1 MKENK
6 LIKIFEESI
15 KDNWELASL
24 TNYQKETYTYR
35 DVAERI
41 RWIHTCFNKL
51 GIKKGDKIGL
61 IGRNLS
67 NWGISYIA
75 TVTYGAVVVPIL
87 SDFNSADIHHIAN
100 HSEVKLIFSTDI
112 LFNKIDE
119 YHVDSLVGVISLID
133 FSVLCDK
140 KGNLSN
146 AIKYAN
152 TEIIERPI
160 SKDDIKYTHLHEDEM
175 AVLSY
180 TSGSS
185 GFSKGVMLPYR
196 SLYSNIMFAIDN
208 IRLKRGDKVVSFL
221 PLAHVFGCTFE
232 FLTEFCLGAEVVFL
246 TRVPTPQI
254 IIKAFREIKP
264 QMVFTVPMI
273 IEKIYKKKISPILSK
288 LSVKLMLKIPVLE
301 KKIYAKINRE
311 LTSSFGGK
319 FSEIIIG
326 GAALNPDVE
335 EFLMKIGFK
344 FTVGYGMTECGP
356 LISYSSCDHHKA
368 FSCGSIID
376 RMEVKIDSVNPNEI
390 PGEVYVKG
398 MNLMLGYYKNKKAT
412 NEIFTKDGWMN
423 TGDIG
428 ILDKEGHL
436 FLKGRSKNMILGPS
450 GQNIYPEEIE
460 SRLNNLPY
468 ILETV
473 VADDQNNKLVA
484 FAYPDYEYIDSLG
497 GMSEDKLAEVFE
509 HNRQL
514 VNKDLPAYMQLSR
527 IQVYPVEF
535 EKTPKRNIKR
545 YLYTNIL
552 RDSSQKS
559 L

>member
-221 PLAHVFGCTFE
+221 PLAHVFGCT
-232 FLTEFCLGAEVVFL
+232 
-246 TRVPTPQI
+246 
-254 IIKAFREIKP
+254 
-264 QMVFTVPMI
+264 
-273 IEKIYKKKISPILSK
+273 
-288 LSVKLMLKIPVLE
+288 
-301 KKIYAKINRE
+301 
-311 LTSSFGGK
+311 
-319 FSEIIIG
+319 
-326 GAALNPDVE
+326 
-335 EFLMKIGFK
+335 
-344 FTVGYGMTECGP
+344 
-356 LISYSSCDHHKA
+356 
-368 FSCGSIID
+368 
-376 RMEVKIDSVNPNEI
+376 
-390 PGEVYVKG
+390 
-398 MNLMLGYYKNKKAT
+398 
-412 NEIFTKDGWMN
+412 
-423 TGDIG
+423 
-428 ILDKEGHL
+428 
-436 FLKGRSKNMILGPS
+436 
-450 GQNIYPEEIE
+450 
-460 SRLNNLPY
+460 
-468 ILETV
+468 
-473 VADDQNNKLVA
+473 
-484 FAYPDYEYIDSLG
+484 
-497 GMSEDKLAEVFE
+497 
-509 HNRQL
+509 
-514 VNKDLPAYMQLSR
+514 
-527 IQVYPVEF
+527 
-535 EKTPKRNIKR
+535 
-545 YLYTNIL
+545 
-552 RDSSQKS
+552 
-559 L
+559 